1 MILFH
6 RLLIGSFIVFALA
19 FAGWSFVTYRTSGSS
34 MALSMALL
42 STVAAAGFSYYLRH
56 LQRFLGR

>member
-6 RLLIGSFIVFALA
+6 RLLIGSFIVFSLV
-19 FAGWSFVTYRTSGSS
+19 FAGWSFLTYRASGSS

-42 STVAAAGFSYYLRH
+42 STVAAVGFSYYLRH